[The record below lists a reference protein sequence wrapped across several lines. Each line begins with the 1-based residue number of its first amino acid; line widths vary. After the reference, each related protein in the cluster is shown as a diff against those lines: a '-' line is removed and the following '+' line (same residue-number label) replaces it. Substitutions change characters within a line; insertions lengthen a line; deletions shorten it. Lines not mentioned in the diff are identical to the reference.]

1 MRLDT
6 NNMLNKVR
14 AHIKFFFREQLC
26 KLRHD
31 FQFSAIVED
40 EFVELQC
47 FYCGKTKIQYICK
60 EE

>member
-1 MRLDT
+1 
-6 NNMLNKVR
+6 MLNKVR

-31 FQFSAIVED
+31 FQFSAIIED